1 MDTII
6 VKPAPYEITD
16 EECQWLEQR
25 RAAAADNAPVSVA
38 DLTPAKVNGLS
49 KAEIQRLLDRI
60 TAGNITS

>member
-25 RAAAADNAPVSVA
+25 RAAAADNAPVKVA
-38 DLTPAKVNGLS
+38 DITAANLS
-49 KAEIQRLLDRI
+49 VLSRAEIQNMLDRL
-60 TAGNITS
+60 TAGNIE